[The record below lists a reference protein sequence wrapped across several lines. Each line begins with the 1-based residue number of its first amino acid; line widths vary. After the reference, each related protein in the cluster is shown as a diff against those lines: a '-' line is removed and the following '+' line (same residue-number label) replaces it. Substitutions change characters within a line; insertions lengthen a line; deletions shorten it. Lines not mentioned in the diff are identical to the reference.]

1 MLFNRLVRLRNQVR
15 TAWADIDVQLTR
27 RHDLVPSLVAAVKGY
42 AGHEAALLEAVTAL
56 RARAT
61 PERAPGRLGQLE
73 GELEHALG
81 RLVALQEAYPD
92 LKASETFAQLPR
104 ALVEAEEHLQY
115 PPRLNTP
122 AGSASWKARWNTR
135 WEGWSRC
142 RRPIPTSRPARTS
155 RSCSATWSRSRS
167 TCSTHAASTTA
178 PCATTTTR
186 CSGCPTCWWRAASAS
201 APPNSSRPRANSAR
215 R

>member
-1 MLFNRLVRLRNQVR
+1 MRISD
-15 TAWADIDVQLTR
+15 WISDVCSS
-27 RHDLVPSLVAAVKGY
+27 DLPSLVAAVKGY

-61 PERAPGRLGQLE
+61 AERAPGRLGDIE

-92 LKASETFAQLPR
+92 LKA
-104 ALVEAEEHLQY
+104 
-115 PPRLNTP
+115 
-122 AGSASWKARWNTR
+122 
-135 WEGWSRC
+135 
-142 RRPIPTSRPARTS
+142 ARTS
-155 RSCSATWSRSRS
+155 PSCSATWSRSRS

-186 CSGCPTCWWRAASAS
+186 CSGCPTCWWRAASTS
-201 APPNSSRPRANSAR
+201 RPPSSSRPTTMGAR